1 MPITILETGSA
12 LLAADG
18 EWNDPIYAATH
29 GSRAYFV
36 GVPREVSEKINL
48 RAMEYDVFTDDE
60 LPTGF
65 VSEVRNHYERINRQE
80 CPWLY

>member
-1 MPITILETGSA
+1 MITILETGSA

-36 GVPREVSEKINL
+36 GLPREISETITL
-48 RAMEYDVFTDDE
+48 RAMEYDVLPDE
-60 LPTGF
+60 ALPAEF
-65 VSEVRNHYERINRQE
+65 VAKVREHYQRIHRTE